1 MNMYK
6 WIENMI
12 HTDYKKALP
21 VLSFPAVQDLFVT
34 VRELV
39 ATPEY
44 QAMGM
49 RMIADRYDM
58 PAAISYM
65 DLSVEAEAFGA
76 QAVYAADEVPTI
88 IGTLIST
95 PEEADALKVP
105 ALGTGRT
112 GVTVEGIR
120 KAVKIISDRP
130 VIANCIGPYSLA
142 GRLMNVN
149 DVMLYCYE
157 EPEMV
162 HTVLDKATEFIT
174 KYMKAFK
181 NAGADGVIM
190 SEPLAGLLSP
200 QLIEE
205 FSTNYIKK
213 IVDELQDESFII
225 IYHNCG
231 NATVKLT
238 KEIAA
243 TGCKVFHFGDAVDM
257 KQILEL
263 MPEDCLCLGNISPS
277 KQFRHGTPKSIRLD
291 TQRLLAACNE
301 HKNFLISSGCDVPP
315 LTDWENIDSFFN
327 TVESFYYR
335 QRLFDLVK

>member
-12 HTDYKKALP
+12 HSDYKKALP

-39 ATPEY
+39 ASPVY

-49 RMIADRYDM
+49 RMIADKYDM

-76 QAVYAADEVPTI
+76 QTVYAADEVPTI

-95 PEEADALKVP
+95 PEEAENLKVP
-105 ALGTGRT
+105 KLGTGRT
-112 GVTVEGIR
+112 GVNIDGIK

-130 VIANCIGPYSLA
+130 VLANCIGPYSLA

-149 DVMLYCYE
+149 EVMLYCYE

-162 HTVLDKATEFIT
+162 HTVLRKATEFII
-174 KYMKAFK
+174 KYVKAFK
-181 NAGADGVIM
+181 NTGADGVILA
-190 SEPLAGLLSP
+190 EPLAGLLSP

-205 FSTNYIKK
+205 FSTNYVKE
-213 IVDELQDESFII
+213 IVDQLQDESFII
-225 IYHNCG
+225 VYHNCG
-231 NATVKLT
+231 NAVSKLT
-238 KEIAA
+238 DEIVA
-243 TGCKVFHFGDAVDM
+243 TGCKAFHFGDAVDM
-257 KQILEL
+257 KEVLEK
-263 MPEDCLCLGNISPS
+263 MPSHCLCLGNISPS

-291 TQRLLAACNE
+291 TQRLLENCKQY
-301 HKNFLISSGCDVPP
+301 KNFIISSGCDVPP

-335 QRLFDLVK
+335 QRLFDMVQ

>member
-21 VLSFPAVQDLFVT
+21 ILSFPAVQDLFIT

-39 ATPEY
+39 ASPVY

-49 RMIADRYDM
+49 RMIADKYDM
-58 PAAISYM
+58 PAAVSYM

-76 QAVYAADEVPTI
+76 QAVYGADEVPTI

-95 PEEADALKVP
+95 PEEAEALKIP
-105 ALGTGRT
+105 KLGTGRT
-112 GVTVEGIR
+112 GVNIEGIK

-130 VIANCIGPYSLA
+130 VFANCIGPYSLA

-149 DVMLYCYE
+149 DIMLYCYE

-162 HTVLDKATEFIT
+162 HTVLRKATDFIM
-174 KYMKAFK
+174 KYIKAFK
-181 NAGADGVIM
+181 NTGADGVIL

-205 FSTNYIKK
+205 FSSNYIRE
-213 IVDELQDESFII
+213 IVDSLQDESFII
-225 IYHNCG
+225 AYHNCG
-231 NATVKLT
+231 NAVSKLT
-238 KEIAA
+238 KEIVK
-243 TGCKVFHFGDAVDM
+243 TGCKVYHFGDAVNM
-257 KQILEL
+257 KEILEN

-291 TQRLLAACNE
+291 TQRLLETCKG

-335 QRLFDLVK
+335 QRLFDMVM

>member
-12 HTDYKKALP
+12 HSDYKKALP
-21 VLSFPAVQDLFVT
+21 ILSFPAVQELFVT

-39 ATPEY
+39 ASPAY

-49 RMIADRYDM
+49 RMIADKYDM

-76 QAVYAADEVPTI
+76 QTVYAADEVPTI

-105 ALGTGRT
+105 KLGVGRT
-112 GVTVEGIR
+112 GVNIEGIK

-130 VIANCIGPYSLA
+130 VFANCIGPYSLA

-162 HTVLDKATEFIT
+162 HTVLRKATDFII
-174 KYMKAFK
+174 KYVKAFK
-181 NAGADGVIM
+181 NTGADGVILA
-190 SEPLAGLLSP
+190 EPLAGLLSP

-205 FSTNYIKK
+205 FSTNYVAE
-213 IVDELQDESFII
+213 IVNQLQDESFII

-231 NATVKLT
+231 NAVNKLT
-238 KEIAA
+238 NEIVK

-257 KQILEL
+257 KEILEI
-263 MPEDCLCLGNISPS
+263 MPSDCLCLGNISPS
-277 KQFRHGTPKSIRLD
+277 KQFRHGSPKSIRLD
-291 TQRLLAACNE
+291 TQRLLETCRE
-301 HKNFLISSGCDVPP
+301 HSNFLISSGCDVPP

-327 TVESFYYR
+327 TVQAFYYR
-335 QRLFDLVK
+335 QKLFDMVK